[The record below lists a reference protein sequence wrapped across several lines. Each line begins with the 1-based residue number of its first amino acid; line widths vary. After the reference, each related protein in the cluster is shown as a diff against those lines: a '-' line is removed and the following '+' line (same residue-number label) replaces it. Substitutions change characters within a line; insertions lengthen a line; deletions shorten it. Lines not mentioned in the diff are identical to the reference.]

1 MRRAR
6 STCRL
11 RCRRHRGSA
20 AIGSCLPESV
30 VQAGLNPCCLTSR
43 SRFVRRRG
51 QSSWSRLRCCCWGS
65 HCHLSS
71 SIFPCCA
78 NGFALAG
85 VSLLHPRAIRCR
97 PHRTS
102 YCLRGFGEIGE
113 IPVGWFVPVGVE
125 LMLAAWLV
133 LSPTRMVLVGLG
145 SRGSCR
151 SGHGDH
157 LALRCDRSEPHDLR
171 CRPCC
176 LTCA

>member
-1 MRRAR
+1 VLPNLSLKVR
-6 STCRL
+6 
-11 RCRRHRGSA
+11 SA
-20 AIGSCLPESV
+20 ARPVLV
-30 VQAGLNPCCLTSR
+30 VPFAFLLLGIAFAILAPRYSPAAA
-43 SRFVRRRG
+43 SG
-51 QSSWSRLRCCCWGS
+51 Y
-65 HCHLSS
+65 
-71 SIFPCCA
+71 
-78 NGFALAG
+78 ALAR
-85 VSLLHPRAIRCR
+85 VSLLRILVPFVAVLIV
-97 PHRTS
+97 PVTA
-102 YCLRGFGEIGE
+102 YGGFGEIGE